1 MFIKK
6 EENKMSKIDDKL
18 AKESILVHGGQ
29 EPDPVTGSIAVPIY
43 QTTAYRFKNTDHAA
57 KLFELSE
64 PGNIY
69 VRLNNPTTDVLEKR
83 VALLDGGIGALAVS
97 SGMSAIFLA
106 VTALANSG
114 DEIVATNN
122 LYGGTY
128 NLFSNTLKKFG
139 IKVNFVDSADLEE
152 VKKAINPKTKAVYAE
167 IFGNPKLDTPELEKL
182 SKLAHENGVPVI
194 VDNTSTPYIC
204 RPFDFGVDI
213 TIYSATKYLGG
224 HGTSAAGI
232 IVDSGKFKWDNGKFP
247 GKFPSIAGPD
257 ASYHGLDFVKAFGEF
272 AYLAKIRAGLNRDI
286 GAIISPFNSFL
297 LLQGLETLHLR
308 MPRHNENALAAA
320 KYLKGNKNVA
330 WVNYPG
336 LEDSKEHQKAKK
348 YFNGNGGP
356 LVGFGVKGGVE
367 QSKKFINSLQLIAH
381 VTNLG
386 DAKTLATH
394 PASTTHQQL
403 SEEERLAA
411 GVTPDFIRLS
421 VGIENVKDIIADIE
435 QALEKSQK

>member
-1 MFIKK
+1 
-6 EENKMSKIDDKL
+6 MSKIDNKL
-18 AKESILVHGGQ
+18 TKESILVHGGQ
-29 EPDPVTGSIAVPIY
+29 EPDPVTGSIAVPIH
-43 QTTAYRFKNTDHAA
+43 QTTAYQFKSTDHAA

-69 VRLNNPTTDVLEKR
+69 VRLNNPTTEVLEKR
-83 VALLDGGIGALAVS
+83 VALLDGGAGAVAVS

-106 VTALANSG
+106 VTVLAQSG
-114 DEIVATNN
+114 DEIVALSN

-139 IKVNFVDSADLEE
+139 IKVNFVDSEDLEQA
-152 VKKAINPKTKAVYAE
+152 KKAITPKTKAVYAE
-167 IFGNPKLDTPELEKL
+167 IFGNPKLNTPELEKL
-182 SKLAHENGVPVI
+182 SEIAHENGLPLI

-204 RPFDFGVDI
+204 RPFDFGADI
-213 TIYSATKYLGG
+213 IVYSATKYLGG

-232 IVDSGKFKWDNGKFP
+232 IVDSGRFNWEN

-257 ASYHGLDFVKAFGEF
+257 ASYHGLDFIKAFKEF

-297 LLQGLETLHLR
+297 VLQGLETLHLR
-308 MPRHNENALAAA
+308 MPRHNENALAIAN
-320 KYLKGNKNVA
+320 YLKQNKNVA

-336 LEDSKEHQKAKK
+336 LKDNKEYEKAKK
-348 YFNGNGGP
+348 YFNGSGGA
-356 LVGFGVKGGVE
+356 LVGFGVKGGAE
-367 QSKKFINSLQLIAH
+367 QSKKFINSLQLISH

-403 SEEERLAA
+403 SEEERLSA
-411 GVTPDFIRLS
+411 GVTPDFVRLS
-421 VGIENVKDIIADIE
+421 VGIENAQDIINDLE
-435 QALEKSQK
+435 QALKKSQE

>member
-1 MFIKK
+1 
-6 EENKMSKIDDKL
+6 MSKIDNKL
-18 AKESILVHGGQ
+18 TKESILVHGGQ
-29 EPDPVTGSIAVPIY
+29 EPDPVTGSIAVPIH
-43 QTTAYRFKNTDHAA
+43 QTTAYQFKNTDHAA

-64 PGNIY
+64 AGNIY

-83 VALLDGGIGALAVS
+83 VALLDGGIGAVAVS

-106 VTALANSG
+106 ITVLAQSG
-114 DEIVATNN
+114 DEIVALNN

-128 NLFSNTLKKFG
+128 NLFAHTFKKFG
-139 IKVNFVDSADLEE
+139 IKVNFVDSSDLEA
-152 VKKAINPKTKAVYAE
+152 VKKAINSKTKAVYAE

-182 SKLAHENGVPVI
+182 SKIAHENGLPLI

-204 RPFDFGVDI
+204 KPFDFGVDI
-213 TIYSATKYLGG
+213 AIYSATKYLGG

-232 IVDSGKFKWDNGKFP
+232 IVDSGKFNWAN

-257 ASYHGLDFVKAFGEF
+257 ASYHGLDFVKTFKEF
-272 AYLAKIRAGLNRDI
+272 AYLVKIRAGLNRDI

-297 LLQGLETLHLR
+297 VLQGLETLHLR
-308 MPRHNENALAAA
+308 MPRHNENALAVA
-320 KYLKGNKNVA
+320 KYLKSNKNVA

-336 LEDSKEHQKAKK
+336 LEDNKEYDKAKK
-348 YFNGNGGP
+348 YFSGCGGP
-356 LVGFGVKGGVE
+356 LVGFGVKGGIE
-367 QSKKFINSLQLIAH
+367 KSKKFINSLQLISH
-381 VTNLG
+381 VSNLG

-403 SEEERLAA
+403 TEEERLSA

-421 VGIENVKDIIADIE
+421 VGIENVQDIINDIE
-435 QALEKSQK
+435 QALEKA